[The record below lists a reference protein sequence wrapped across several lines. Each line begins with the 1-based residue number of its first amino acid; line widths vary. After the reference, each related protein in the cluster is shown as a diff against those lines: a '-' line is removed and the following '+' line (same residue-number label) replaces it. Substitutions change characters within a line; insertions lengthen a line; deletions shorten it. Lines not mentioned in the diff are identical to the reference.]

1 MHDHVS
7 AKRNSFPSSIT
18 ICMHFISLF
27 FPCLETVCST
37 MFIKG
42 GKTRQTFHSLNLRGR
57 AFSLSLDVNCEFFI
71 GALSQ
76 VKAVPF
82 IPKLLIN
89 WFVHLFVCFVLCFVL
104 SWWGDGLC
112 QMLLCVY
119 CDVSHSF
126 CSLFS

>member
-1 MHDHVS
+1 MHDHVF
-7 AKRNSFPSSIT
+7 AKRDSFPSSST

-27 FPCLETVCST
+27 FPIRNCST

-42 GKTRQTFHSLNLRGR
+42 GKTRQPFHSLNLRER

-89 WFVHLFVCFVLCFVL
+89 WFVHLFCAVFCFIMM
-104 SWWGDGLC
+104 G
-112 QMLLCVY
+112 
-119 CDVSHSF
+119 
-126 CSLFS
+126 